1 MDRRVTE
8 EEEGGGAAPG
18 LTECSLADA
27 REEVAWWE
35 GSRAEGEVLFC
46 EIVMRK

>member
-8 EEEGGGAAPG
+8 ERGGGAGPG
-18 LTECSLADA
+18 LTEWSLADA